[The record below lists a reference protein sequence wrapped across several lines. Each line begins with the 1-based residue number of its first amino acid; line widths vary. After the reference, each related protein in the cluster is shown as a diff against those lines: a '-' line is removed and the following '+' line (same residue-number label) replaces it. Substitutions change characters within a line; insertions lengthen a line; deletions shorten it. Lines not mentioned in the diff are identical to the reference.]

1 MTLEEIAELAA
12 VSRST
17 VSRVINNHPNVRP
30 DVRARVWEVVERQ
43 GYAPNAAA
51 RSLATK
57 RTNILGLLLPQS
69 ARDTFTDP
77 FFSLLIP
84 SITET
89 CSQHRR
95 YLMLSMV
102 TADQELE
109 FYRHVLRAGHLDGL
123 IVGVSLM
130 DDPILPLL
138 INDPLP
144 LVLLGHH
151 PYYPQAN
158 WVDVDSLQCA
168 AEAVSFLIQNG
179 RRRIATITLPLTL
192 IAGLDRRDGY
202 KRALLQ
208 HRMPIDPDLIVE
220 TESFTNGGYLAM
232 QRLLA
237 LPEPPDAVF
246 TASDSLAIGAMA
258 AIRAAGLRV
267 PEDIA
272 VVGFDDQP
280 SAMLADPPL
289 TTVRQ
294 PIAELGRRA
303 VELLMALIEGETN
316 RPQHVMLPTSLVM
329 RASA

>member
-17 VSRVINNHPNVRP
+17 VSRVINNHPNVRA
-30 DVRARVWEVVERQ
+30 DVRARVWQVVEQQ

-77 FFSLLIP
+77 YFSLLIP

-89 CSQHRR
+89 CSQHQR

-102 TADQELE
+102 TADQEVE
-109 FYRHVLRAGHLDGL
+109 FYRQVLRAGHLDGL
-123 IVGVSLM
+123 IVGVSLI
-130 DDPILPLL
+130 DDPMLPLL
-138 INDPLP
+138 LNDKLP
-144 LVLLGHH
+144 LVLVGRH
-151 PYYPQAN
+151 PYYPQTN
-158 WVDVDSLQCA
+158 YVNVDSLQA
-168 AEAVSFLIQNG
+168 ATEAVSYLIERGKQ
-179 RRRIATITLPLTL
+179 RIATITLPLSL
-192 IAGLDRRDGY
+192 ISGQDRRDGY

-208 HRMPIDPDLIVE
+208 HRLPIDPDLIVE
-220 TESFTNGGYLAM
+220 IDSFMNGGYTAM

-237 LPEPPDAVF
+237 LPQPPDAVF
-246 TASDSLAIGAMA
+246 AASDSIAAGALA

-272 VVGFDDQP
+272 VIGFDDQP
-280 SAMLADPPL
+280 NAQLTEPAL

-294 PIAELGRRA
+294 PITQLGSCA
-303 VELLMALIEGETN
+303 VDLLIKLIEGEVHG
-316 RPQHVMLPTSLVM
+316 PQHLLLPTSLVI

>member
-1 MTLEEIAELAA
+1 
-12 VSRST
+12 
-17 VSRVINNHPNVRP
+17 
-30 DVRARVWEVVERQ
+30 
-43 GYAPNAAA
+43 
-51 RSLATK
+51 
-57 RTNILGLLLPQS
+57 
-69 ARDTFTDP
+69 
-77 FFSLLIP
+77 
-84 SITET
+84 
-89 CSQHRR
+89 
-95 YLMLSMV
+95 MV
-102 TADQELE
+102 TADQEVE

-130 DDPILPLL
+130 DDPILPLM

-151 PYYPQAN
+151 PYYPQAS
-158 WVDVDSLQCA
+158 WVEVDGLQSA
-168 AEAVSFLIQNG
+168 AEAVSYLIRSG

-208 HRMPIDPDLIVE
+208 HRMPIDPDLIIE
-220 TESFTNGGYLAM
+220 TESFTNGGYIAA

-237 LPEPPDAVF
+237 LPDPPDAIF
-246 TASDSLAIGAMA
+246 AASDSLAIGAMS

-280 SAMLADPPL
+280 SATLADPPL

-294 PIAELGRRA
+294 PIAELGTRA
-303 VELLMALIEGETN
+303 VELLLTLIEGETKG
-316 RPQHVMLPTSLVM
+316 PQHVMLPTSLVM

>member
-30 DVRARVWEVVERQ
+30 DVRARVWEVVQRQ
-43 GYAPNAAA
+43 GYTPNAAA

-57 RTNILGLLLPQS
+57 RTNIVGLLLPQS
-69 ARDTFTDP
+69 AHDTFTDP

-89 CSQHRR
+89 CSQHQR

-102 TADQELE
+102 TEDQEVE

-138 INDPLP
+138 INDTLP
-144 LVLLGHH
+144 LVMLGRH

-158 WVDVDSLQCA
+158 WVNVDSLHCA
-168 AEAVSFLIQNG
+168 AEAVSYLIARG
-179 RRRIATITLPLTL
+179 RQRIATITLPLTL
-192 IAGLDRRDGY
+192 ISGLDRRDGY

-208 HRMPIDPDLIVE
+208 HRLPIDPDLIVE
-220 TESFTNGGYLAM
+220 TESFTTGGYVAM

-237 LPEPPDAVF
+237 LPQPPDAVF
-246 TASDSLAIGAMA
+246 AASDSLAISAMA
-258 AIRAAGLRV
+258 AIRAVGLRV

-280 SAMLADPPL
+280 SAVLADPPL

-294 PIAELGRRA
+294 PIADLGKRT
-303 VELLMALIEGETN
+303 VELLLGLIEGEIEG
-316 RPQHVMLPTSLVM
+316 PQHILLPTSLVV